1 MPTLLK
7 LSNYDIK
14 KKLTDFS
21 DENFKD
27 MSYCN
32 HQLTSGATRRIP
44 GESNLSAVIDK
55 TTSELDNLVKGTSE
69 CIKAR
74 FDSFSSNDVLRA
86 FQVTEPRGWPTRKEE
101 LINHGQSNI
110 EILVKHY
117 KAFLLKKGLTQ
128 RQFLMSG
135 LNHYYP
141 CSTRVV
147 RNSIL

>member
-1 MPTLLK
+1 MKKLTNGKWVFTYFMQLLLPQLVCLSKTLQDNESTIETMRVKLDAILLK

-44 GESNLSAVIDK
+44 GESNLSGVIDK
-55 TTSELDNLVKGTSE
+55 TASELDNLVKGTSE

-101 LINHGQSNI
+101 L
-110 EILVKHY
+110 
-117 KAFLLKKGLTQ
+117 F
-128 RQFLMSG
+128 
-135 LNHYYP
+135 
-141 CSTRVV
+141 C
-147 RNSIL
+147 